1 MLKDEHQSGKQ
12 MGLKN
17 AALSWTLLW
26 DLLTALG
33 WTPQDPVSSLPYRVL
48 LRSGELPL
56 TPGPILNPQF
66 SDWIM
71 GWPPGWTE
79 PLRPVTAWSHWLQ
92 RARGAC

>member
-1 MLKDEHQSGKQ
+1 MLKDEHQLGKQ

-26 DLLTALG
+26 DLMTALG

-56 TPGPILNPQF
+56 TPGPTLNPAF

-79 PLRPVTAWSHWLQ
+79 PLRPVTAWSQWLQ
-92 RARGAC
+92 HARGAC